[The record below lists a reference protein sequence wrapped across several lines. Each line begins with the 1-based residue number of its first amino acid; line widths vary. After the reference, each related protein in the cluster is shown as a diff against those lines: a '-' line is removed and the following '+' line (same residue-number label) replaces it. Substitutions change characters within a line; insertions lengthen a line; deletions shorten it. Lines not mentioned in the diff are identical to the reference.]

1 MVNRLTSCPWIRRVM
16 RHLRTPREASGTLA
30 GMRLSLNR
38 AQRTREQSMRK
49 APALPVPS
57 RVATLLL
64 LLLPLA
70 TAGCA
75 RQLAVHDEYF
85 APASGV
91 STRNRVEARQVV
103 SHHRALQV
111 AQHFCTGV
119 PDHSRAPPEN
129 AQVSAGPE
137 VGSLASDGALRRL
150 CASISPQLPVAA
162 HGATSSAYRRWVDD
176 AVRELREAAE
186 TAASA
191 AGGS

>member
-1 MVNRLTSCPWIRRVM
+1 MVNRLTSCLWIRRVVH
-16 RHLRTPREASGTLA
+16 RLRAPRETSGTLA
-30 GMRLSLNR
+30 RMRLSLNR
-38 AQRTREQSMRK
+38 AQRTREQSMRST
-49 APALPVPS
+49 PALPVPS
-57 RVATLLL
+57 RGASLLL

-70 TAGCA
+70 AAGCA
-75 RQLAVHDEYF
+75 RQLAVQDEYF

-91 STRNRVEARQVV
+91 SARSRVEAQQVV
-103 SHHRALQV
+103 SHHRALQA
-111 AQHFCTGV
+111 AQRSCTGV

-129 AQVSAGPE
+129 TQVFAGPE
-137 VGSLASDGALRRL
+137 AGNLSADGALRRL

-176 AVRELREAAE
+176 AVRELRDAAE